1 MGMLVHRLVDV
12 PSHIPGALVPQI
24 VEKLVEMP
32 VVDAV
37 STASGGDATS
47 IRAISGAVSSFV
59 LH

>member
-1 MGMLVHRLVDV
+1 MDV
-12 PSHIPGALVPQI
+12 PSHISGTLVPQI
-24 VEKLVEMP
+24 VELLVEMP
-32 VVDAV
+32 LVDAV